1 MVWRKL
7 RRQIPSKHAGW
18 SANVTNDVL
27 DLPLRE
33 VADLLRRRVVSPLEL
48 VRNALGR
55 IRDQE
60 PRLNAFARLTESR
73 AILAAEQAERELAA
87 GFWRG
92 ELHGV
97 PVAVKDLYDIAG
109 LPTTCSSKVRHD
121 HIADDDS
128 ACVERLLAAGAV
140 IVGMTHTHE
149 FAYGIMTPTTGNPW
163 NVAHIPGGS
172 SGGSGATV
180 AARGCFMAMGT
191 DTGGSI
197 RIPAS
202 VCGVV
207 GLKPTFG
214 RVSRFGIASLSW
226 SLDHAGPIARTVGDC
241 ATTLNVLAGY
251 DSRDPGSADVPVDD
265 YLVELERGVQG
276 LRIGVPS
283 NFFFDRVD
291 PEVEQL
297 VRHAI
302 STLQVEGAE
311 IVDVKIPMAEMIS
324 PVEFGLCMPEAS
336 AYHRDTI
343 HSRAELY
350 QPDVRTF
357 LEAGMLLPA
366 VDYIAAQRQRTLI
379 QREWQAMFRGIDAI
393 IGPSVPVAATRR
405 NEMMINW
412 PDGTEEP
419 ISQVYVRLSAPA
431 NVTGLPSVSLPC
443 GFCQSGLPVGF
454 QIIGRPFGEAR
465 ILRIARAYERL
476 FQWGAVKPPC

>member
-1 MVWRKL
+1 
-7 RRQIPSKHAGW
+7 
-18 SANVTNDVL
+18 
-27 DLPLRE
+27 
-33 VADLLRRRVVSPLEL
+33 
-48 VRNALGR
+48 
-55 IRDQE
+55 
-60 PRLNAFARLTESR
+60 
-73 AILAAEQAERELAA
+73 
-87 GFWRG
+87 
-92 ELHGV
+92 
-97 PVAVKDLYDIAG
+97 
-109 LPTTCSSKVRHD
+109 
-121 HIADDDS
+121 
-128 ACVERLLAAGAV
+128 
-140 IVGMTHTHE
+140 
-149 FAYGIMTPTTGNPW
+149 
-163 NVAHIPGGS
+163 
-172 SGGSGATV
+172 
-180 AARGCFMAMGT
+180 MAMGT

-265 YLVELERGVQG
+265 YLVELEHGVQG

-405 NEMMINW
+405 NEMMIKW

-476 FQWGAVKPPC
+476 FKWGAVKPPC